1 MKKNIKVIFPL
12 SIVLITVLAYVFITN
27 NPPIVRKK
35 PTKSISSLPVE
46 IKQIKSTEF
55 NIQINS
61 YGLASAQTQT
71 DILSQ
76 VSGKITYINEK
87 FKDGRYFKK
96 GELLLKIEDIEYLA
110 NIEIAKAAQALAQ
123 QELLEEKAK
132 AIQALEDW
140 QRFNK
145 KEQPSDLV
153 LRVPQLKY
161 AKANY
166 NSAKAQVKKAQLELS
181 RTKIIAPY
189 DGKVVQKDVSISQV
203 LSNNSQIATIYATK
217 SIKVRLPIKNS
228 DLVFLKDKVDT
239 NSSIKVLFTSSLSKD
254 TYEGEIIA
262 SESSLDTN
270 TKQLYLIAKIIR
282 NTNTIKIGEYL
293 KANIY
298 AKKLKD
304 VILVPNGSINQ
315 GEYVYIE
322 KEGYVYRKEVEVSWS
337 NEKYSLIK
345 QGLKNKDNLV
355 ITSLGAISSGTK
367 VKIVNTMAKDNT
379 TVKKVRNKIDSN
391 KRDRTK

>member
-1 MKKNIKVIFPL
+1 M
-12 SIVLITVLAYVFITN
+12 
-27 NPPIVRKK
+27 
-35 PTKSISSLPVE
+35 
-46 IKQIKSTEF
+46 
-55 NIQINS
+55 
-61 YGLASAQTQT
+61 
-71 DILSQ
+71 SQ

-203 LSNNSQIATIYATK
+203 LSNNSQIATIYATN

-315 GEYVYIE
+315 GEYVYVE

-337 NEKYSLIK
+337 DEKYSLIK

-379 TVKKVRNKIDSN
+379 TVKKAKN